1 MSMSEIRI
9 SVSLSLAIIQLFF
22 VYLMGTQ
29 SSKIISSTK
38 MASSGD
44 LQQFIKT
51 AISQDKVVVF
61 SKSYCP
67 YCKMAKDVS
76 YFLTCS
82 LISNYGNLS
91 FFVCNESFLKSCSQ
105 IWHHHDDVLSTEQ
118 PLVLHK
124 NVSLLTHIFQVFSKV
139 KQPIKVY
146 ELDERND
153 GDSIQDT
160 LAQITGFRTV
170 SI

>member
-1 MSMSEIRI
+1 
-9 SVSLSLAIIQLFF
+9 
-22 VYLMGTQ
+22 MGTQ

-67 YCKMAKDVS
+67 YCKMAKDV
-76 YFLTCS
+76 
-82 LISNYGNLS
+82 
-91 FFVCNESFLKSCSQ
+91 
-105 IWHHHDDVLSTEQ
+105 
-118 PLVLHK
+118 
-124 NVSLLTHIFQVFSKV
+124 FSKV

-170 SI
+170 PQVFINGNCVGGGSDVNALYNSGKLEPMLIG